1 MQEIDEIIDEII
13 KLGLDE
19 NEIELLFKK
28 LRLVKRIKNI
38 KEDLDII
45 LRENSLES
53 VEEHFEIL
61 ENYLKDIVEKGIDN
75 VENIFSLKQETSKN
89 SEKKV
94 NILFNIKKN
103 SKGGEKMDYKAFYL
117 IKEGYGD
124 YTNNQANWTSISKL
138 IKGKS
143 SRCNSFKTEEE
154 TKYFISKKGL
164 VTKEKMK
171 VFMQNIKNEKEVEK
185 IGIKEEILIFLD
197 PNSIYCDGTVANGKA
212 KARVTDANRNSLIKE
227 ILLTDE
233 KFNEF
238 LEFKKWDYDDRINCN
253 IQFDKIEDVAFGE
266 TFALYLGM
274 EIALRKGFK
283 TVYSDCIN
291 AIENWSL
298 GKASAKGYERAEL
311 LVAITDKRKEFEK
324 KGGTIK
330 HIAGEINPADFG
342 LHPIPNNVRFT
353 SKMVEG
359 AISIEEYYNMKR
371 ELAKEEKAK
380 K

>member
-1 MQEIDEIIDEII
+1 
-13 KLGLDE
+13 
-19 NEIELLFKK
+19 
-28 LRLVKRIKNI
+28 
-38 KEDLDII
+38 
-45 LRENSLES
+45 
-53 VEEHFEIL
+53 
-61 ENYLKDIVEKGIDN
+61 
-75 VENIFSLKQETSKN
+75 
-89 SEKKV
+89 
-94 NILFNIKKN
+94 
-103 SKGGEKMDYKAFYL
+103 MDYKAFYL

-138 IKGKS
+138 IRGKS

-154 TKYFISKKGL
+154 AKYFISKKGL
-164 VTKEKMK
+164 VTKEEMK
-171 VFMQNIKNEKEVEK
+171 IFMQNIKNEKEIEK
-185 IGIKEEILIFLD
+185 TGIKEEILIFLD

-324 KGGTIK
+324 KGGVVK

-359 AISIEEYYNMKR
+359 AMSIEEYYSMKR
-371 ELAKEEKAK
+371 EIAKEEKTK

>member
-1 MQEIDEIIDEII
+1 
-13 KLGLDE
+13 
-19 NEIELLFKK
+19 
-28 LRLVKRIKNI
+28 
-38 KEDLDII
+38 
-45 LRENSLES
+45 
-53 VEEHFEIL
+53 
-61 ENYLKDIVEKGIDN
+61 
-75 VENIFSLKQETSKN
+75 
-89 SEKKV
+89 
-94 NILFNIKKN
+94 
-103 SKGGEKMDYKAFYL
+103 MDYKAFYL

-124 YTNNQANWTSISKL
+124 YTNNQSNWTSISKL
-138 IKGKS
+138 IRGKS

-154 TKYFISKKGL
+154 AKYFISKKGL
-164 VTKEKMK
+164 VTKEEMK
-171 VFMQNIKNEKEVEK
+171 IFIQSIKNEKEEV
-185 IGIKEEILIFLD
+185 LIFLD
-197 PNSIYCDGTVANGKA
+197 PNSVYCDGTVVNGRA

-238 LEFKKWDYDDRINCN
+238 LEFKKWEYDDRINCN
-253 IQFDKIEDVAFGE
+253 IEINNIEDIAFGE

-274 EIALRKGFK
+274 EIALRKGYK

-311 LVAITDKRKEFEK
+311 LIAITDKRKEFER
-324 KGGTIK
+324 KGGVVK

-353 SKMVEG
+353 YKMVEE
-359 AISIEEYYNMKR
+359 AISIKEYYNMKR
-371 ELAKEEKAK
+371 EIAKEKKAK